1 MSLRWKLA
9 LSMGFLLLTMVALV
23 SVSAYLTTDSRVRQ
37 EVDSSLEER
46 ANSLRII
53 LNRGDGSLPQ
63 AAGPAQVLDASGVI
77 VQSVGDVRFPV
88 NRRERYLAKEG
99 GRLYTHTV
107 EVDGVRYRVE
117 TAALQIGGVVQVGR
131 ELQPTENTLASLR
144 RRYAAISGLVALLGA
159 ILGWLLAGW
168 LTRPVVRLTQ
178 AAEHVASTGE
188 LDMSVDTEGSD
199 ETSRLAQAFSSMLGA
214 LHESRMRQ
222 RMLVQDAG
230 HELRT
235 PVTSIRTNVDV
246 LRRHPNLDG
255 EDRSKVLDDLH
266 SEVTQVSTMVEEL
279 VLLASGD
286 LEEDDSPGMVRLDD
300 LIKVAADRTS
310 RRFTRQVSVDVEP
323 TSINGSVRGLDRAV
337 SNLLNNACK
346 FSPPGSP
353 IEVTLRGG
361 RVAVR
366 DHGPGIETGDLPHVF
381 QRFYRATAARTQP
394 GSGLGLAIVDQVVR
408 SHGGT
413 AFAENHPGGGAIVG
427 FSLPADRT
435 VVDEL

>member
-1 MSLRWKLA
+1 
-9 LSMGFLLLTMVALV
+9 
-23 SVSAYLTTDSRVRQ
+23 
-37 EVDSSLEER
+37 
-46 ANSLRII
+46 
-53 LNRGDGSLPQ
+53 
-63 AAGPAQVLDASGVI
+63 
-77 VQSVGDVRFPV
+77 
-88 NRRERYLAKEG
+88 
-99 GRLYTHTV
+99 
-107 EVDGVRYRVE
+107 
-117 TAALQIGGVVQVGR
+117 
-131 ELQPTENTLASLR
+131 PTETTLASLR

-188 LDMSVDTEGSD
+188 LDMSVETRGSD

-286 LEEDDSPGMVRLDD
+286 LEEDDSPGVVRLDD

-310 RRFTRQVSVDVEP
+310 RRFACKVSVDIEP
-323 TSINGSVRGLDRAV
+323 TSINGSARGLDRAI

-346 FSPPGSP
+346 FSPSGSP
-353 IEVTLRGG
+353 IEVALKDG
-361 RVAVR
+361 RVTVR
-366 DHGPGIETGDLPHVF
+366 DHGPGIEAGDLPHVF

-435 VVDEL
+435 VVEER

>member
-1 MSLRWKLA
+1 MS
-9 LSMGFLLLTMVALV
+9 
-23 SVSAYLTTDSRVRQ
+23 
-37 EVDSSLEER
+37 
-46 ANSLRII
+46 
-53 LNRGDGSLPQ
+53 
-63 AAGPAQVLDASGVI
+63 
-77 VQSVGDVRFPV
+77 
-88 NRRERYLAKEG
+88 
-99 GRLYTHTV
+99 
-107 EVDGVRYRVE
+107 VE
-117 TAALQIGGVVQVGR
+117 TR
-131 ELQPTENTLASLR
+131 
-144 RRYAAISGLVALLGA
+144 
-159 ILGWLLAGW
+159 
-168 LTRPVVRLTQ
+168 
-178 AAEHVASTGE
+178 
-188 LDMSVDTEGSD
+188 GSD

-286 LEEDDSPGMVRLDD
+286 LEEDDSPGVVRLDD

-310 RRFTRQVSVDVEP
+310 RRFACKVSVDIEP
-323 TSINGSVRGLDRAV
+323 TSINGSARGLDRAI

-346 FSPPGSP
+346 FSPSGSP
-353 IEVTLRGG
+353 IEVALKDG
-361 RVAVR
+361 RVTVR
-366 DHGPGIETGDLPHVF
+366 DHGPGIEAGDLPHVF

-435 VVDEL
+435 VVEER